1 MRTLRSL
8 APLALLLTATV
19 AVAACS
25 STTTSP
31 DGGTAPTATATGT
44 TSTPTPDASVTT
56 APDGSTTPPPPP
68 ASFAVTSGTCTETPP
83 CGGSL
88 EGTWDYSAACAPDT
102 AFSEVTKACPTA
114 KVTKLSGT
122 MSGRL
127 TIVGTSLTR
136 KATIALKAE
145 INVPTECA
153 TPVGGCTGLAAALK
167 GAGVKSATCPAGAG
181 GSCDCVVEADNIL
194 DKSGTTFT
202 TNGNTLVTSDGSEYS
217 YCVAGSK
224 LTHKQTKAGK
234 PADEEIGSYEAT
246 KR

>member
-1 MRTLRSL
+1 MRFTL
-8 APLALLLTATV
+8 PLALLGVTV

-25 STTTSP
+25 STTSTS
-31 DGGTAPTATATGT
+31 DGGTAPTATTTGT
-44 TSTPTPDASVTT
+44 TPTATPDASATST
-56 APDGSTTPPPPP
+56 GTTPPALPPP
-68 ASFAVTSGTCTETPP
+68 ASFAVTVGTCTETPP

-114 KVTKLSGT
+114 TLTKLSGT
-122 MSGRL
+122 ASGRL
-127 TIVGTSLTR
+127 TIVGSSLTR
-136 KATIALKAE
+136 KGTLALKAE

-153 TPVGGCTGLAAALK
+153 TPAGGCSGLATAIKA
-167 GAGVKSATCPAGAG
+167 AGVKSATCAAGAG
-181 GSCDCVVEADNIL
+181 GSCDCTIENDVAL
-194 DKSGTTFT
+194 DKTGTTFT

-234 PADEEIGSYEAT
+234 PADEEIGVYEAT